1 MIKFW
6 GDTLRG
12 GGAWCD
18 VTESATVV
26 RRPSVRATL
35 MRAVTGSERP
45 WDPANRLGL
54 LILCLVMILGLSLA
68 YERFFTVSNAFTI
81 LLNITAIGIAAF
93 GSALL
98 IISGNVDL
106 SIGGIFAI
114 VSVTTATVVRD
125 TQSPILGVVVAIG
138 MGATLGYLNGRLVRG
153 LRINP
158 LIVTLAMA
166 TIYRGFAFVLTDAR
180 AVSGFPDAF
189 EAIGRMNIGPV
200 PLPVLVGGVVF
211 LLGSYVLLKTV
222 VGLHIYATGG
232 SITSARLSG
241 IRTTRLVTMLFLVNG
256 ALIGLVA
263 VLTTARLGSAQP
275 QVGTNFE
282 LDVLTA
288 VILGGVAFSGGTGHP
303 LGVLIGVVTIG
314 VLDAGIIFVGVPD
327 FWQQIARGGVLLLA
341 LAFDQFSAHRRDHA
355 RVPALAADQGTAEA
369 RSLERPPSRSALGR
383 ESDGRPPVIVCRD
396 LQKSYGMVSA
406 VRGVSF
412 SVHAGE
418 VVCLVGD
425 NGAGKSTVIKI
436 LSGAETADAGTI
448 EMNGRPISI
457 SSPHDARAQGIETA
471 YQDLA
476 LCPNLGAA
484 HNLVLGAE
492 PVRVPLGPFSVRD
505 DQRGRHIATARLQQL
520 GITLDD
526 DERPVRLLS
535 GGQRQSVAIARI
547 ADDDVKVVI
556 LDEPTAALGVK
567 QTRNVLDL
575 VRTLADRGAAVI
587 LISHD
592 IDTVFEV
599 ADRVVV
605 LRLGRVTHDGP
616 VSELDQLQLVHLMA
630 GLRTGP
636 APAPA
641 GGPMA
646 VAGGVS

>member
-1 MIKFW
+1 M
-6 GDTLRG
+6 
-12 GGAWCD
+12 
-18 VTESATVV
+18 
-26 RRPSVRATL
+26 
-35 MRAVTGSERP
+35 
-45 WDPANRLGL
+45 
-54 LILCLVMILGLSLA
+54 VMIVGLSLA

-98 IISGNVDL
+98 VIGGNVDL

-114 VSVTTATVVRD
+114 VSITTAMVVRD
-125 TQSPILGVVVAIG
+125 TQEPLLGVVVAIG
-138 MGATLGYLNGRLVRG
+138 MGGALGYLNGRLVRA

-166 TIYRGFAFVLTDAR
+166 TIYRGFAFVLSDAR
-180 AVSGFPDAF
+180 AVSGFPKSF
-189 EAIGRMNIGPV
+189 EALGRTNIGPI
-200 PLPVLVGGVVF
+200 PLPVIIGGLVF
-211 LLGSYVLLKTV
+211 LVGSYVLLRTV
-222 VGLHIYATGG
+222 VGLHIYAVGG
-232 SITSARLSG
+232 SISSARLAG
-241 IRTTRLVTMLFLVNG
+241 IRTTRLVTSIFLVNG

-288 VILGGVAFSGGTGHP
+288 VILGGVAFTGGSGHP

-355 RVPALAADQGTAEA
+355 RMPAGTGDPATADG
-369 RSLERPPSRSALGR
+369 RSLERPPSRSSRAR
-383 ESDGRPPVIVCRD
+383 QPDGRPPVIVCRD

-412 SVHAGE
+412 AVHAGE

-425 NGAGKSTVIKI
+425 NGAGKSSVIKM
-436 LSGAETADAGTI
+436 LSGAVEADAGTI
-448 EMNGRPISI
+448 EMNGQPVHIT
-457 SSPHDARAQGIETA
+457 SPHEARAQGIQTA

-484 HNLVLGAE
+484 YNLVLGAE
-492 PVRVPLGPFSVRD
+492 PVRVGLGPFSVRD
-505 DQRGRHIATARLQQL
+505 DKRGRQIAGERLQQL
-520 GITLDD
+520 GISLDD

-547 ADDDVKVVI
+547 ADDAVKVVI

-616 VSELDQLQLVHLMA
+616 VSELDPLQLVHLMA

-636 APAPA
+636 NPAQR
-641 GGPMA
+641 GEPMA
-646 VAGGVS
+646 LTGGVA